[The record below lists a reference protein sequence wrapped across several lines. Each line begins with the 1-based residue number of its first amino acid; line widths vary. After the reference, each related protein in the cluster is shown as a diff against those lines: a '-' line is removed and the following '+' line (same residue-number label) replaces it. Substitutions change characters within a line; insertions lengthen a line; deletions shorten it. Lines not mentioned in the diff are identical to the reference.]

1 MFCLVIFS
9 TENHIGLSCEQCD
22 YTRPKK
28 WYLKRH
34 FESIHMEIRYDCEQ
48 CDYKT
53 EKKFSLKRHVP
64 QK

>member
-34 FESIHMEIRYDCEQ
+34 FESVHMEIRYDCEQ

-53 EKKFSLKRHVP
+53 AKK
-64 QK
+64 